1 MANYVVKT
9 ELASP
14 VWSLFLAEGSI
25 FLTALSA
32 FLVRS
37 VVRLKSDGFSAK
49 AFGLGDL
56 SAFSSG
62 VSMAVFLAL

>member
-1 MANYVVKT
+1 M
-9 ELASP
+9 ASP

-32 FLVRS
+32 FLGRS
-37 VVRLKSDGFSAK
+37 ALRMKKDGLSAK
-49 AFGLGDL
+49 TFGLGDL

-62 VSMAVFLAL
+62 VSMAVFLAI